1 MTEQGRIQSLLD
13 TYGLSPKK
21 SFGQNFLINEGIL
34 NRIVKGRNVDS
45 FDTVI
50 EIGPGLGSRT
60 TRIQPFAKKLI
71 CVDAD
76 RDRVAVLKDLFKD
89 KENTTIINS
98 DFLRFD
104 PDTCSKKES
113 RLRMGNLPYNITS
126 ELLNYRLEKG
136 FQSAGVMVQK
146 EVADKLIYKPD
157 KKTDTPLGAYLKRTS
172 EVNVL
177 TFVDRSC
184 FNPVPKV
191 DSAFIRIDHKKDVT
205 IRALSILTALFRDP
219 NKTRN
224 NCLKNVYGKDFP
236 LCLSEDTRNRLS
248 YRARQL
254 TADELEKIC
263 LDVDHHIVR

>member
-1 MTEQGRIQSLLD
+1 
-13 TYGLSPKK
+13 
-21 SFGQNFLINEGIL
+21 
-34 NRIVKGRNVDS
+34 
-45 FDTVI
+45 
-50 EIGPGLGSRT
+50 
-60 TRIQPFAKKLI
+60 
-71 CVDAD
+71 
-76 RDRVAVLKDLFKD
+76 
-89 KENTTIINS
+89 
-98 DFLRFD
+98 
-104 PDTCSKKES
+104 
-113 RLRMGNLPYNITS
+113 
-126 ELLNYRLEKG
+126 
-136 FQSAGVMVQK
+136 MVQK
-146 EVADKLIYKPD
+146 EVADKLIYEPD

-205 IRALSILTALFRDP
+205 IRALSVLTALFRDP